1 MLNSINNSSPSF
13 GAKFVYTGFEPSF
26 NPHDPYDDEL
36 DLSAVRRN
44 QPGRIKEIDSFRKF
58 MKTEEGQRIL
68 DSPPVYDAVVLP
80 AFVNK
85 DRLYLPPRLE
95 PILTVRHNNKPAF
108 IMYDCALGK
117 EEVEAYV
124 NKAAQ
129 KIKEEDSVDSAMR
142 GLLNPFEGE

>member
-13 GAKFVYTGFEPSF
+13 GAKFVFTGFEPSF
-26 NPHDPYDDEL
+26 NPYDPYDEEL
-36 DLSAVRRN
+36 DLAAVRSN
-44 QPGRIKEIDSFRKF
+44 QPERIKEIDSFRKF

-68 DSPPVYDAVVLP
+68 DKLPENDVVELS

-85 DRLYLPPRLE
+85 DRLYQPPRLE